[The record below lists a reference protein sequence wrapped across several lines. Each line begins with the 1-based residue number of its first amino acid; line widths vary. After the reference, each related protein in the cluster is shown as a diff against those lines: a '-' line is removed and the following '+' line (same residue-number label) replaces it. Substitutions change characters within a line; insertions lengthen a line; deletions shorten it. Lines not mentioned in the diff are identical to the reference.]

1 MRHMSQ
7 DKSKQDKVPAQ
18 PSGQPEPGKRSI
30 AQPVDALR
38 QGKVGQS
45 AVATS
50 SSTVQ
55 DASTVK
61 RTDEKRTDESQT
73 KSATKSTS
81 DVAAGVSTGTTTK
94 AGSQGAS
101 ATSSNQSSN
110 KAGTQADTAPSAA
123 SSASTSTSVNMTRNT
138 TPKATPN
145 TTSNPTTK
153 SSAPSTASTASTATS
168 EASSPMNKATTNT
181 PNKTGSSSTA
191 NKKKNP
197 FNGVWTG
204 VGVGIVLVVA
214 ALIIGLWWQ
223 QQRFEAVAKEVA
235 TRLQQSDQQSAQA
248 AERATQALTLA
259 SAQREV
265 VDQLRREQAVSASE
279 LKVLQQAWEAAN
291 DGLDQTLLLNDLRR
305 LIGMANQELTLFG
318 NVSSAIS
325 ILSSV
330 RSMLSTQAA
339 PAMTNLQQVI
349 TTDLA
354 RLRAAPRVDVA
365 NLSAQLDSLIQLV
378 GKAPLLT
385 PQGQLIS
392 GVGAG
397 VSGDGTADNHSGSSA
412 GNSAGNSNGNDVDSA
427 TGAADSSGSGAGAET
442 ASVPW
447 WREATGT
454 VTRWAEESSAVLT
467 REFADVLSIRKADD
481 PQALLLSEEQVIQL
495 RANVRSML
503 LSAQLAL
510 MTRQPDIWRSELTE
524 VQSLLNTRFDKE
536 NLDTRA
542 AMKLLDELLQAPLAI
557 DVPSIHGTLN
567 ALASADR
574 ALSIPDSPADVS
586 DAAEP
591 ANDAGG

>member
-1 MRHMSQ
+1 M
-7 DKSKQDKVPAQ
+7 
-18 PSGQPEPGKRSI
+18 
-30 AQPVDALR
+30 
-38 QGKVGQS
+38 
-45 AVATS
+45 
-50 SSTVQ
+50 
-55 DASTVK
+55 
-61 RTDEKRTDESQT
+61 
-73 KSATKSTS
+73 
-81 DVAAGVSTGTTTK
+81 
-94 AGSQGAS
+94 
-101 ATSSNQSSN
+101 
-110 KAGTQADTAPSAA
+110 
-123 SSASTSTSVNMTRNT
+123 
-138 TPKATPN
+138 
-145 TTSNPTTK
+145 
-153 SSAPSTASTASTATS
+153 
-168 EASSPMNKATTNT
+168 
-181 PNKTGSSSTA
+181 
-191 NKKKNP
+191 
-197 FNGVWTG
+197 G
-204 VGVGIVLVVA
+204 VGVVLIIA

-235 TRLQQSDQQSAQA
+235 TRLQQSDQKSAQA
-248 AERATQALTLA
+248 SERASQALTLA
-259 SAQREV
+259 TAQREV

-339 PAMTNLQQVI
+339 PALTNLQQAV

-354 RLRAAPRVDVA
+354 RLRAAPQVDVA
-365 NLSAQLDSLIQLV
+365 DLSAQLDSLIQLV

-392 GVGAG
+392 GMGAG
-397 VSGDGTADNHSGSSA
+397 VSDGGTAGSSTGTSV
-412 GNSAGNSNGNDVDSA
+412 GNTTGNNNSNSGESA
-427 TGAADSSGSGAGAET
+427 TGATGASTSGTGTET

-447 WREATGT
+447 WQEATGT
-454 VTRWAEESSAVLT
+454 VTRWAEESSAVLA

-510 MTRQPDIWRSELTE
+510 MTRQADIWRSELTE

-542 AMKLLDELLQAPLAI
+542 ALKLLDELLQAPLAI

-574 ALSIPDSPADVS
+574 ALSIPDSPADVT
-586 DAAEP
+586 DASKP
-591 ANDAGG
+591 ANGEGAQTEADRATEAQTKDENKTNTENESNTNAATGTATDPESTGQTAAPAVGAGGATNESAADGVKDAPGGDGSDQVNEGADASISRNSSNSNGAGSIADTAGQGS

>member
-1 MRHMSQ
+1 MRRMSQ
-7 DKSKQDKVPAQ
+7 DKPKQDNAPVKGSQ
-18 PSGQPEPGKRSI
+18 QPEAGKRST

-38 QGKVGQS
+38 QGKVGQC
-45 AVATS
+45 AAATS
-50 SSTVQ
+50 SSTAP
-55 DASTVK
+55 DASP
-61 RTDEKRTDESQT
+61 EKRTDT
-73 KSATKSTS
+73 KHHEPSAPKSDAKAIS
-81 DVAAGVSTGTTTK
+81 DVATGAATDTTTK
-94 AGSQGAS
+94 VNPQGAS
-101 ATSSNQSSN
+101 ASADNNSSHKSSTEAN
-110 KAGTQADTAPSAA
+110 TAPSAA
-123 SSASTSTSVNMTRNT
+123 STVTS
-138 TPKATPN
+138 KAP
-145 TTSNPTTK
+145 
-153 SSAPSTASTASTATS
+153 
-168 EASSPMNKATTNT
+168 SPMNKATTHA
-181 PNKTGSSSTA
+181 PNQTASSTTA

-197 FNGVWTG
+197 FNAVWTG
-204 VGVGIVLVVA
+204 VGVGGVLVIA
-214 ALIIGLWWQ
+214 ALIVGLWWQ

-235 TRLQQSDQQSAQA
+235 TRLQLSDQQSAQA
-248 AERATQALTLA
+248 SERATQALTLA
-259 SAQREV
+259 TAQREV

-305 LIGMANQELTLFG
+305 LIGMAKQELTLFG

-330 RSMLSTQAA
+330 RSMLTNQAD
-339 PAMTNLQQVI
+339 PALTNLQQAV

-354 RLRAAPRVDVA
+354 RLRAAPQVDVA
-365 NLSAQLDSLIQLV
+365 NLSAELDSLIQLV

-397 VSGDGTADNHSGSSA
+397 VSGEG
-412 GNSAGNSNGNDVDSA
+412 A
-427 TGAADSSGSGAGAET
+427 TDSSRNTTGNRVGPA
-442 ASVPW
+442 ASVTW
-447 WREATGT
+447 WQEATDT
-454 VTRWAEESSAVLT
+454 VTRWAEESSAVLA

-542 AMKLLDELLQAPLAI
+542 AIKLLDELLQAPLAI

-567 ALASADR
+567 ALAAADR
-574 ALSIPDSPADVS
+574 ALSIPDSPADAS
-586 DAAEP
+586 TAAGAATHAANQTAPESASEP
-591 ANDAGG
+591 AGQMAADGVGDASSGGAGNQVNEGADASDGNGPRSRVNTAGQGS